1 MRKRKLLA
9 LTTVGILLHLFVQ
22 AQQTILGLET
32 YFEEAYWRYPNIPRG
47 LLEAAAY
54 SASRMTNLQP
64 APNNSD
70 NCTGMPNRHG
80 LFALVE
86 NGHGYFKNNLRT
98 VCSNSNI
105 TPEQY

>member
-1 MRKRKLLA
+1 MIILITLTRLFMRKRKLLA
-9 LTTVGILLHLFVQ
+9 LTTVGILLNLFVQ

-64 APNNSD
+64 APNSSD

-80 LFALVE
+80 LFALIE
-86 NGHGYFKNNLRT
+86 NGHG
-98 VCSNSNI
+98 
-105 TPEQY
+105 